1 MAHDL
6 TFVIEENNAYTT
18 AHLILSGEAVV
29 FTPLMNE
36 CAVWFS
42 TPPDRTDP
50 KYIPYDEKNKKF
62 LLKGASDGTL
72 SYKFIFDSVDFGGRF
87 QYFVGPPDD
96 GGKALGAASSG
107 HTVIVGGVG
116 MDGK

>member
-6 TFVIEENNAYTT
+6 AFVIEENETYTA
-18 AHLILSGEAVV
+18 AHQILSGEAVV
-29 FTPLMNE
+29 LTPLMNE
-36 CAVWFS
+36 CTVWFS

-50 KYIPYDEKNKKF
+50 KYIPYDEKNGKF

-72 SYKFIFDSVDFGGRF
+72 SYKFFFDSVDLGDRF

-96 GGKALGAASSG
+96 GEALQAASSG

-116 MDGK
+116 IVDK